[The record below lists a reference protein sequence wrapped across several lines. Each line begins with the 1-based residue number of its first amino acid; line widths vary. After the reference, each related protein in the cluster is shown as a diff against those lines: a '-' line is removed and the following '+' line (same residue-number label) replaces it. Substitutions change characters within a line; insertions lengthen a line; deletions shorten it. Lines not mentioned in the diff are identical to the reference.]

1 MYNRKAEE
9 AEEEEDFLDELMR
22 EGTAKDPRFPEMV
35 EAQLRKRQQL
45 RALAAKR
52 VELGLARA
60 EVAKRMGIRA
70 YTLESL
76 ERGESDPKLSTLE
89 HYALALGQTL
99 ELHFVSG
106 SEEGADGKPGRTS

>member
-1 MYNRKAEE
+1 MYNRKPEE

-35 EAQLRKRQQL
+35 EAHLRTRQQL

-52 VELGLARA
+52 VELGLSRA
-60 EVAKRMGIRA
+60 KVAKRMGISA
-70 YTLESL
+70 STLESL

-89 HYALALGQTL
+89 HYALALGQSL
-99 ELHFVSG
+99 ELQLVPTP
-106 SEEGADGKPGRTS
+106 EEKSSSV

>member
-9 AEEEEDFLDELMR
+9 AEEEEDFLEEMMR
-22 EGTAKDPRFPEMV
+22 EFSQEDPHFAEGV
-35 EAQLRKRQQL
+35 EAHLRKRQQL

-52 VELGLARA
+52 VELGLSRAR
-60 EVAKRMGIRA
+60 VAKRMGISA

-99 ELHFVSG
+99 ELRFIAAA
-106 SEEGADGKPGRTS
+106 EEKTTSASPR